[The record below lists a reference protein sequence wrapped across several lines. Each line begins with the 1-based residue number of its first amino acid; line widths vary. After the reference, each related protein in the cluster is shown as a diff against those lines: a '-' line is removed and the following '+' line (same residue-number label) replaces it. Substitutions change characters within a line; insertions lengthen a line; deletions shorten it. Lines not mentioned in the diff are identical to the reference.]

1 MRSPGLVLVN
11 GTLLTQD
18 RRRPRADALA
28 VLDGRIV
35 AVGTREDVESL
46 AGASTRRVDLDRGTL
61 LPGFNDSHV
70 HVWKVGQLLTSIL
83 DLRSTGS
90 LGELALALRR
100 RDAELSEGSW
110 LLGRGYNEARMAEGR
125 QPHRLDLDRAVPG
138 RPVALTR
145 TCGHMLVANT
155 RALELAGIGRE
166 TPDPPGGALVRDERG
181 EPTGLL
187 QETAM
192 GLLRGA
198 IPEPTPEEYAGM
210 VVAAHRAQHRRGITS
225 ATEAGA
231 LPDLLLA
238 YRKLDDDGALSLRMN
253 VMAMRLS
260 ERDGRP
266 LPLPEK
272 RATDFLRIDSVKLF
286 ADGGLSGATAAL
298 HQRYRHVPAAGLLRL
313 SSEEVY
319 SHGRDAQEAGLRV
332 CTHAIGDRA
341 IDAVLEAYERLA
353 EEGGRGNRL
362 EHFGLPDARQIERA
376 VRVGA
381 IAAPQSVFLHAL
393 GENFRRYLTEDYL
406 KRTYPLRSMLALGL
420 PVALGSDAPVVPDDS
435 PLLGIETA
443 VTRRTEAG
451 ARIAPE
457 EWISVED
464 ALYAY
469 TMGGALASGDAE
481 NRGSLTPGK
490 WADLVVLDRNPESV
504 PAEEIS
510 RIRVVNTFVSG
521 ELVHGA

>member
-1 MRSPGLVLVN
+1 MPSPDLVLVN

-18 RRRPRADALA
+18 RLRPRADALA

-35 AVGTREDVESL
+35 AVGSRGDVESL
-46 AGASTRRVDLDRGTL
+46 AGPSTRRIDLEGGTL

-70 HVWKVGQLLTSIL
+70 HVWKMGQLLTDVL
-83 DLRSTGS
+83 DLRSTAS

-100 RDAELSEGSW
+100 RDSELSRESW
-110 LLGRGYNEARMAEGR
+110 LLGRGYNEARLAEGR
-125 QPHRLDLDRAVPG
+125 QPHRGDLDRAVAD

-145 TCGHMLVANT
+145 TCGHMLVANS
-155 RALELAGIGRE
+155 RALRLAGIDRE

-192 GLLRGA
+192 GLLRGVM
-198 IPEPTPEEYAGM
+198 PEPTPAEYAEM
-210 VVAAHRAQHRRGITS
+210 VVAAHGAQHRRGITS
-225 ATEAGA
+225 ASEAGA
-231 LPDLLLA
+231 LPDLLDA
-238 YRKLDDDGALSLRMN
+238 YRKLDDDGGLKLRMN

-260 ERDGRP
+260 DRDGRP
-266 LPLPEK
+266 LPLPQR

-298 HQRYRHVPAAGLLRL
+298 HHHYRHEPTTGLLRL
-313 SSEEVY
+313 SNDEVY
-319 SHGRDAQEAGLRV
+319 SYGRDAQDAGLRV

-341 IDAVLEAYERLA
+341 IDAVLHAYERLA
-353 EEGGRGNRL
+353 EEGGRGHRL

-376 VRVGA
+376 VRAGA
-381 IAAPQSVFLHAL
+381 MAAPQAVFLHAL

-406 KRTYPLRSMLALGL
+406 RRTYPLRSMIARGL

-435 PLLGIETA
+435 PLLGIEAA

-451 ARIAPE
+451 APIAPQE
-457 EWISVED
+457 SISVSD

-469 TMGGALASGDAE
+469 TMGGAVLSGDAG

-490 WADLVVLDRNPESV
+490 WADLVLLDRNPESV
-504 PAEEIS
+504 PAEEIAS
-510 RIRVVNTFVSG
+510 VCVVKTFVSG
-521 ELVHGA
+521 EVVHAA